1 MIKAKDKSKIAEA
14 VEATPYLY
22 LRLTDPK
29 GTVLIGGSNGSRKDW
44 LEKKLYS
51 YIDQPGKFQF
61 YQLYGR
67 EKAGKYQLICEI
79 EPETVSTV
87 SAAPVKI
94 MNSKA
99 EANFDLLQENAK
111 LLSKVEILEFQN
123 RELLSSIAELE
134 KTVEDLEQ
142 TISEMEGEAVPAL
155 SENQNLLMEFAKPLL
170 PGLQAF
176 AFSYLSQFMPKQPTN
191 NESPGE
197 ITN

>member
-1 MIKAKDKSKIAEA
+1 MIKAKDKSKISEA

-29 GTVLIGGSNGSRKDW
+29 GTVLIGGSNGSRKEW

-51 YIDQPGKFQF
+51 YIDQPGKCQF

-87 SAAPVKI
+87 SAPVKF

-123 RELLSSIAELE
+123 RELISSIAELE

-142 TISEMEGEAVPAL
+142 TISEMEGETVPAL

-176 AFSYLSQFMPKQPTN
+176 AFSYLSQFMPKQPTS
-191 NESPGE
+191 NEFTGE